1 MNMEALE
8 INMKSLLEAARK
20 EGIRDAIKAIK
31 AVQAMVTSEEA
42 DGYTEGLEDAILG
55 IEQDE
60 AARDFLI
67 AEQQAG

>member
-42 DGYTEGLEDAILG
+42 DGYSEGLEDAILVT
-55 IEQDE
+55 I
-60 AARDFLI
+60 ACTALI